1 MNVSTAGRLRVAGSL
16 AAAVLSSGAYAQ
28 EYPAKPVRIIVPF
41 PAGGA
46 TDIVVRILGQSL
58 TREWKQQVVVDNRPG
73 GGANIGADVAMRSP
87 PDGYSLFMASTAH
100 SINATLYSKLTYD
113 PVKDFTPIT
122 TVADTT
128 QVLVVHPS
136 IPASSVRE
144 LIALLKRRPGE
155 LTYSS
160 AGNGSQPH
168 LTGEMF
174 KLVTG
179 TRMLHVPYK
188 GGPQA
193 MTDLIA
199 GQVALSFATA
209 PSAVA
214 NVKSGRIKAL
224 GVSSLSRIPALPDVP
239 TISDTGV
246 PGFEANNVFG
256 MVGPPGLAPA
266 LVSRLNATV
275 TGVLTEPVI
284 RKSLIDQG
292 AQPRSSTPAEYA
304 ALIREEVAKWG
315 DAVRASGAKID

>member
-1 MNVSTAGRLRVAGSL
+1 MRISTAGNLLLATSL
-16 AAAVLSSGAYAQ
+16 AAGMATTGVNAQ
-28 EYPAKPVRIIVPF
+28 EYPAKPVRIVVPF
-41 PAGGA
+41 PAGGT
-46 TDIVVRILGQSL
+46 TDIIVRILGQSL
-58 TREWKQQVVVDNRPG
+58 TRDLKQQVIVDNRPG

-87 PDGYSLFMASTAH
+87 PDGYTLFMASTAH

-122 TVADTT
+122 LVAETA

-136 IPASSVRE
+136 IPVSNVRE

-168 LTGEMF
+168 LTAEMF
-174 KLVTG
+174 KLITG
-179 TRMLHVPYK
+179 TSMLHVPYK

-209 PSAVA
+209 PSAVPH
-214 NVKSGRIKAL
+214 VKSGRIKAL
-224 GVSSLSRIPALPDVP
+224 GVSSLKPIPALPEVP

-266 LVSRLNATV
+266 LVNRLNATV
-275 TGVLTEPVI
+275 IGVLSEPAV
-284 RKSLIDQG
+284 RRSLSEQG
-292 AQPRSSTPAEYA
+292 AESLPSTPAEYA
-304 ALIREEVAKWG
+304 TFIREEVAKWG
-315 DAVRASGAKID
+315 KAVRASGAKID